1 MKETL
6 SWGYLESTAIQLQLH
21 SMLMLSRYCI
31 MFTIIT
37 ILVWHISHMEWM
49 DENVLNEHHAFVI
62 NRSIGNI
69 RILA

>member
-21 SMLMLSRYCI
+21 SMLM
-31 MFTIIT
+31 
-37 ILVWHISHMEWM
+37 
-49 DENVLNEHHAFVI
+49 DENVLNEHRAFVI
-62 NRSIGNI
+62 NRSIGKI